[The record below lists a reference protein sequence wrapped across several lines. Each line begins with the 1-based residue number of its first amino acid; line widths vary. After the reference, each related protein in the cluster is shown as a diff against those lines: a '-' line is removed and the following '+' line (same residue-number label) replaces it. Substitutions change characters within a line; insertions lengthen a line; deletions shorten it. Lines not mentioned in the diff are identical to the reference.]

1 MKKVCKIWVRLCS
14 YHIPKI
20 FIRYSLSSRKRPFP
34 MRKGPGKR
42 GHIVADT
49 SVSSFARAR
58 NICCRHKFCVRDA
71 KKNVSEQNQTVSFTR
86 ALSDHFLWSLTG
98 GSTGGRFNWGV
109 VVVECWRYIF
119 RLSNCKSSRHFLC
132 AWLQSPAPAEEPG
145 EYKPGKRAICDHT
158 KRVIIGDHCL
168 FVNSSFSL
176 SWAQSA
182 VSRASGSGSQHA
194 CTVWQISF
202 KPWRENNK
210 KSWLL

>member
-71 KKNVSEQNQTVSFTR
+71 KKNVSEQNQTVSFTG
-86 ALSDHFLWSLTG
+86 ALSDHLGLTF
-98 GSTGGRFNWGV
+98 SMIAYGRFNWGEV
-109 VVVECWRYIF
+109 QLGGGC
-119 RLSNCKSSRHFLC
+119 
-132 AWLQSPAPAEEPG
+132 G
-145 EYKPGKRAICDHT
+145 
-158 KRVIIGDHCL
+158 
-168 FVNSSFSL
+168 
-176 SWAQSA
+176 
-182 VSRASGSGSQHA
+182 
-194 CTVWQISF
+194 
-202 KPWRENNK
+202 
-210 KSWLL
+210 

>member
-1 MKKVCKIWVRLCS
+1 MFPRL
-14 YHIPKI
+14 PARAT
-20 FIRYSLSSRKRPFP
+20 F
-34 MRKGPGKR
+34 
-42 GHIVADT
+42 VADT
-49 SVSSFARAR
+49 NFVSGTQKKMFLILFR
-58 NICCRHKFCVRDA
+58 NILCPQQMFLKQTGKHLLRTQ
-71 KKNVSEQNQTVSFTR
+71 NVSEQNQTVSFTR

-182 VSRASGSGSQHA
+182 VSRASGSGSQHS